1 MSSGMS
7 SGVSANPQQIPLPRP
22 RPLSKPYWDG
32 CREGV
37 LRVQRCGDCGQ
48 YIFIPEPACT
58 SCLGEHLEWVESSGR
73 GVLYSYTIVHR
84 PQQPVFEV
92 PYVPII
98 VELDEGW
105 HMLSNLKGV
114 GLDEIEIGMPLEVVF
129 EKMSDEI
136 TLPYFQPVG

>member
-1 MSSGMS
+1 M
-7 SGVSANPQQIPLPRP
+7 
-22 RPLSKPYWDG
+22 
-32 CREGV
+32 

-48 YIFIPEPACT
+48 YVFIPQPACT
-58 SCLGEHLEWVESSGR
+58 TCLGENLEWVQSSGR

-84 PQQPVFEV
+84 PQQPVFET

-98 VELDEGW
+98 VELEEGW

-114 GLDEIEIGMPLEVVF
+114 AHGDIEIGMPLEVIF

-136 TLPYFQPVG
+136 TLPYFQPVS

>member
-1 MSSGMS
+1 MSSGT
-7 SGVSANPQQIPLPRP
+7 SADPQQIPLPRP
-22 RPLSKPYWDG
+22 RKLSKPYWDG

-48 YIFIPEPACT
+48 YVFIPQPACT
-58 SCLGEHLEWVESSGR
+58 TCLGENLEWVASSGR

-84 PQQPVFEV
+84 PQQPVFDV

-114 GLDEIEIGMPLEVVF
+114 GPDEVEIGMSLEVVF

-136 TLPYFQPVG
+136 TLPYFQPVRLAT